1 MVPEHVAISEHDKQ
15 ELLKK
20 YSIHEEQLPRLRL
33 DDPICKYYGFKRG
46 QVYSIQYNGMGRWLR
61 LQDIQRQ
68 QDVRLVIELFYKLV
82 FVIYVLNILRVLLWT
97 KQRVIIMGDA
107 E

>member
-46 QVYSIQYNGMGRWLR
+46 QVYSIRYNGMGR
-61 LQDIQRQ
+61 
-68 QDVRLVIELFYKLV
+68 
-82 FVIYVLNILRVLLWT
+82 
-97 KQRVIIMGDA
+97 
-107 E
+107 